1 MVNGGMPEG
10 WVELKL
16 KIIQFGDGEKESA
29 HNICL
34 DKPAVALFLQ
44 SVIAVLCLFVA
55 FHQGVVSADIFILV
69 DSLYRIFVDALLD
82 KACDHIHLLDKFLA
96 FGIDRSGIH
105 QFVTDE
111 PAVLKKCLTI
121 HKQLTQRYHEQLFD
135 VILI

>member
-16 KIIQFGDGEKESA
+16 KIIQFGDGEKKYA

-34 DKPAVALFLQ
+34 DKPAVTLFLQ
-44 SVIAVLCLFVA
+44 GVIAVLCPFVP
-55 FHQGVVSADIFILV
+55 FCQGVVSADIFILV

-82 KACDHIHLLDKFLA
+82 KACDHIHLPEEFFA
-96 FGIDRSGIH
+96 FGINRRGIH

-111 PAVLKKCLTI
+111 PAVLK
-121 HKQLTQRYHEQLFD
+121 
-135 VILI
+135 